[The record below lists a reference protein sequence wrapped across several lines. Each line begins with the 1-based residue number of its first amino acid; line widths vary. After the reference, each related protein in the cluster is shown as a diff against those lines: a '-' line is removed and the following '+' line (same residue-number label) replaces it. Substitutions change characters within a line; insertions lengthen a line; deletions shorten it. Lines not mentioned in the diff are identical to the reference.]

1 MDASLFLATDDF
13 KHAERKLASFGSV
26 TVSTFRFSTGVEA
39 VRINNGVGEVLLLP
53 FQGQQIWDASFYGRR
68 LTMKSMFSE
77 PVANVPFLQTYGGFL
92 LHCGFTAMGGPTG
105 SDTHPLHG
113 ELPNARYQEAR
124 IVAGSDG
131 LGEYVGLTGVYRHTE
146 AFSFNYA
153 ARPELRVYEG
163 SGRMRVTFEVRNEKG
178 TPMEYMYLCHANF
191 RPWDG
196 GELRYTAPC
205 DTDHVRVRS
214 NIPAHLSPDP
224 AYVAFLKDLAAHP
237 EKHNRF
243 EPGQPYDPEAVL
255 FVEMQSD
262 KKGLAH
268 AMQLLPAGGADFI
281 SYRPAELDHA
291 VRWICRTPDQ
301 QGLGIVLPATAEPD
315 GYSKEKEKGNVKTLE
330 PGAVFKTTFEL
341 GALET
346 DDAKKLSD
354 HIEAVLEGKA

>member
-1 MDASLFLATDDF
+1 MDASLILAADSFPTDERSLAT
-13 KHAERKLASFGSV
+13 FGSV
-26 TVSTFRFSTGVEA
+26 RVSGFRFSTGVEA
-39 VRINNGVGEVLLLP
+39 LRITNGVGEVVLLP

-68 LTMKSMFSE
+68 LTMKSMFRE
-77 PVANVPFLQTYGGFL
+77 PVPNVPFLRTYGGFL

-105 SDTHPLHG
+105 NDTHDLHG

-124 IVAGSDG
+124 LIAGEDEEG
-131 LGEYVGLTGVYRHTE
+131 IYAGLTGVYRHSE
-146 AFSFNYA
+146 AFSYNYA
-153 ARPELRVYEG
+153 AEPEIRIYEG
-163 SGRMRVTFEVRNEKG
+163 SGRMRVTFAVTNEKA

-191 RPWDG
+191 RPIDG

-205 DTDHVRVRS
+205 DTAHVRVRS

-255 FVEMQSD
+255 FVDMQPD
-262 KKGLAH
+262 TDGMAH
-268 AMQLLPAGGADFI
+268 AMQLLPDGGADFI
-281 SYRPAELDHA
+281 SYSPAELDHA

-315 GYSKEKEKGNVKTLE
+315 GYTKEKEKGNLKSLAG
-330 PGAVFKTTFEL
+330 GATFRTRFEL
-341 GALET
+341 GALEAT
-346 DDAKKLSD
+346 EAEELAAHIAKVLSSR
-354 HIEAVLEGKA
+354 E

>member
-1 MDASLFLATDDF
+1 MDASLILSADSFGRSERTLAT
-13 KHAERKLASFGSV
+13 FGSIV
-26 TVSTFRFSTGVEA
+26 VSGFRFSTGVEA
-39 VRINNGVGEVLLLP
+39 VRIANGVGEVVLLP
-53 FQGQQIWDASFYGRR
+53 FQGQQVWDATFYGRR

-77 PVANVPFLQTYGGFL
+77 PLPKVPFLQTYGGFL

-113 ELPNARYQEAR
+113 ELPNAAYQEAQV
-124 IVAGSDG
+124 IAGSDEIG
-131 LGEYVGLTGVYRHTE
+131 AYVGLTGLYRHTE
-146 AFSFNYA
+146 AFSYHYV
-153 ARPELRVYEG
+153 ARPQLRVYEG
-163 SGRMRVTFEVRNEKG
+163 SGRMRVIFEATNEKE

-191 RPWDG
+191 RPQDG

-224 AYVAFLKDLAAHP
+224 AYVAFLKELADHP

-255 FVEMQSD
+255 LIDMQSD
-262 KKGLAH
+262 REGLAH
-268 AMQLLPAGGADFI
+268 AMQLLPDGGADFI
-281 SYRPAELDHA
+281 SYKTTELDHA

-315 GYSKEKEKGNVKTLE
+315 GYSKEKEKGNLKRLE
-330 PGAVFKTTFEL
+330 AGGVFRTTFEL
-341 GALET
+341 GALEPGR
-346 DDAKKLSD
+346 AKD
-354 HIEAVLEGKA
+354 FTEHITAVLEGRA